1 MLDFV
6 RSTTEMVP
14 DVAAPF
20 TGSATIGVPADQIWK
35 SFSVATRRP
44 SLLILG
50 GRAID
55 HDAVRRVADPDL
67 HALRWRRL
75 GQVDLGEGVIL
86 VEQGVCALA
95 VLGERDVAR
104 IGCGRNIERGA
115 ARRPDLGNGDVACCP
130 G

>member
-1 MLDFV
+1 MVSTTCSFV
-6 RSTTEMVP
+6 RSTTETVP

-35 SFSVATRRP
+35 SFSVAARPP

-55 HDAVRRVADPDL
+55 HDAVRRVPDPDL
-67 HALRWRRL
+67 RALRWRGL
-75 GQVDLGEGVIL
+75 GQVDLG
-86 VEQGVCALA
+86 QGVMYAL
-95 VLGERDVAR
+95 LPFLE
-104 IGCGRNIERGA
+104 NSTS
-115 ARRPDLGNGDVACCP
+115 P